1 MVKIKTVVLILKILA
16 NFIVHRNFNNGDVIQ
31 ILSLFDAR
39 GDVIKVKI
47 ETKLLQKSI
56 AKVLYAPRII

>member
-16 NFIVHRNFNNGDVIQ
+16 NFIVHRNFNNGDVIL

-47 ETKLLQKSI
+47 ETKLLQKFI
-56 AKVLYAPRII
+56 AKVLYPPRII

>member
-16 NFIVHRNFNNGDVIQ
+16 NFIVNFNNGDVIQ

-39 GDVIKVKI
+39 GDVIKVEI
-47 ETKLLQKSI
+47 ETELLQKFT